1 MAAIGFQ
8 CSVCIS
14 VERIYTTTPSLV
26 FLSFTRS
33 LPPSFIPLRVAP
45 LTSIQFSLMG
55 FIDMKFDM
63 CHPSM
68 LRQKL
73 INLSINQDANLLST
87 SSSLLLLPICLPHFL
102 SFHCPICYWL
112 FFDTDTTDSPSTLP
126 FLFSLPFFYHQPS
139 LCVSGAWHALCL
151 FNCHG
156 LGRIEEDEDGMGWGG
171 QCRERLK
178 EWGRVEWQ
186 NLLTFLPSSL
196 AVSPKGEDSKWV
208 MGQFL
213 VGTNIARAL
222 LCFNEPGS
230 QDYIYSNRLGL
241 RFQNVLGIH
250 LMAFC

>member
-14 VERIYTTTPSLV
+14 VKRIYTTTPSLV

-112 FFDTDTTDSPSTLP
+112 FLILTPQILP
-126 FLFSLPFFYHQPS
+126 P
-139 LCVSGAWHALCL
+139 LCL
-151 FNCHG
+151 FCFLYHSFIINPLCVFLEH
-156 LGRIEEDEDGMGWGG
+156 DMPSAS
-171 QCRERLK
+171 
-178 EWGRVEWQ
+178 
-186 NLLTFLPSSL
+186 LT
-196 AVSPKGEDSKWV
+196 V
-208 MGQFL
+208 MAL
-213 VGTNIARAL
+213 VGLRKM
-222 LCFNEPGS
+222 EMEWVGEGS
-230 QDYIYSNRLGL
+230 VEKGL
-241 RFQNVLGIH
+241 KSGVE
-250 LMAFC
+250 

>member
-1 MAAIGFQ
+1 MSPKHAPTEIDQ
-8 CSVCIS
+8 
-14 VERIYTTTPSLV
+14 SLNK
-26 FLSFTRS
+26 SRCQ
-33 LPPSFIPLRVAP
+33 PSFHLFLFTLAP
-45 LTSIQFSLMG
+45 YLSSPFSL
-55 FIDMKFDM
+55 I
-63 CHPSM
+63 S
-68 LRQKL
+68 
-73 INLSINQDANLLST
+73 LSY
-87 SSSLLLLPICLPHFL
+87 LLLA
-102 SFHCPICYWL
+102 